1 MRFGALVLCIKPTL
15 SLPLLKIPIF
25 HDEMNFPKP
34 SSSERAERAERDAD
48 ASDERVA
55 VTAESVDGLEKALRA
70 AEEAL
75 RAASE
80 QAEGGLR
87 EASERA
93 ERAEQHAVT
102 AEA

>member
-15 SLPLLKIPIF
+15 SLPLLQIPIF
-25 HDEMNFPKP
+25 HDEMNLPKP
-34 SSSERAERAERDAD
+34 STSERAERAERDAD
-48 ASDERVA
+48 ASNERVA
-55 VTAESVDGLEKALRA
+55 VTAASVDGLEKALRA

-75 RAASE
+75 RAAGE
-80 QAEGGLR
+80 KAEEALR